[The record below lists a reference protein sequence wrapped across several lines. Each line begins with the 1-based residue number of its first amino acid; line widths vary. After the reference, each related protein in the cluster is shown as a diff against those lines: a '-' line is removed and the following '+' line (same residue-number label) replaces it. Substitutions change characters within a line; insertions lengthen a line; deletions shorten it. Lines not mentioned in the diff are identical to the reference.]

1 MIVVVLFV
9 LILLCDILALKDI
22 LTRSMKTSMKVV
34 WSLVVLVF
42 PIIGLS
48 LYYFAKWVDDTSNI
62 I

>member
-1 MIVVVLFV
+1 MIVLVLFV

-34 WSLVVLVF
+34 WSLVVLAF

-48 LYYFAKWVDDTSNI
+48 LYYFAKMGRRHF
-62 I
+62 